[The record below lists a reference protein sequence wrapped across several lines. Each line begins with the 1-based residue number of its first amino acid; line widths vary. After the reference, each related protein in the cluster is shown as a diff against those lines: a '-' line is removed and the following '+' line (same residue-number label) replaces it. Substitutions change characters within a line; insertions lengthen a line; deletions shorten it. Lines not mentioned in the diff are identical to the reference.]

1 MKKRILLTILAGL
14 LVFCST
20 ACGKTS
26 SDNDVYNILWYNT
39 FNEGDD
45 ADLVFEEASKIT
57 QEKIGAT
64 ITNIFIQDADYA
76 EKIKMLIAAN
86 EPMDLLWMT
95 RSTGFTTLAAQ
106 KALYP
111 LNELLASD
119 GQDILSQIPEQVFEA
134 TTHDGKIYAVPT
146 LKDWPHEQVIR
157 YNVSMAEKYNF
168 DMESVTSLAD
178 LTPMLQTMKDNE
190 PDWLP
195 IMNRGNSSLFQML
208 PFEDISG
215 SSIAAFNV
223 NDYSEI
229 VNKFD
234 TPEAKEYFALMRDW
248 YQKGFIK
255 KDAAT
260 STNDTEWYQSGK
272 FFANTTQSLP
282 YLVDQINLGLPEEK
296 VTAFLH
302 GLSPVQMGTRDV
314 QGCMNSISATSEN
327 PQKTMAFLNLMFTDA
342 ELKNLLTLGIEGKH
356 YVAVGENEYDLP
368 EGVSRASETG
378 YSSAEYNA
386 GNRWLGKIRVGIP
399 TDIWEKYQEFNDSA
413 VVSEALGFVFDS
425 APVMNEITALENVY
439 SEFMPSLLVGAV
451 DPEEVLP
458 KALEKMKTAGID
470 KVLEEMNNQY
480 QAWKASK

>member
-168 DMESVTSLAD
+168 
-178 LTPMLQTMKDNE
+178 
-190 PDWLP
+190 
-195 IMNRGNSSLFQML
+195 
-208 PFEDISG
+208 
-215 SSIAAFNV
+215 
-223 NDYSEI
+223 
-229 VNKFD
+229 
-234 TPEAKEYFALMRDW
+234 
-248 YQKGFIK
+248 
-255 KDAAT
+255 
-260 STNDTEWYQSGK
+260 
-272 FFANTTQSLP
+272 
-282 YLVDQINLGLPEEK
+282 
-296 VTAFLH
+296 
-302 GLSPVQMGTRDV
+302 
-314 QGCMNSISATSEN
+314 
-327 PQKTMAFLNLMFTDA
+327 
-342 ELKNLLTLGIEGKH
+342 
-356 YVAVGENEYDLP
+356 
-368 EGVSRASETG
+368 
-378 YSSAEYNA
+378 
-386 GNRWLGKIRVGIP
+386 
-399 TDIWEKYQEFNDSA
+399 
-413 VVSEALGFVFDS
+413 
-425 APVMNEITALENVY
+425 
-439 SEFMPSLLVGAV
+439 
-451 DPEEVLP
+451 
-458 KALEKMKTAGID
+458 
-470 KVLEEMNNQY
+470 
-480 QAWKASK
+480 